1 MYGGV
6 SNEWVLSFAGDYF
19 PMVRHL
25 WTKRQCA
32 VGNVPV
38 SIADLIKYTRD
49 EIHISSFCSFFFRGM
64 AFTAHKNQHD
74 EIKKAQDEHQ
84 VVRV

>member
-49 EIHISSFCSFFFRGM
+49 EIHIYP
-64 AFTAHKNQHD
+64 AFAVFSGEWHSPLIKTKHD
-74 EIKKAQDEHQ
+74 EIKKSPG
-84 VVRV
+84 